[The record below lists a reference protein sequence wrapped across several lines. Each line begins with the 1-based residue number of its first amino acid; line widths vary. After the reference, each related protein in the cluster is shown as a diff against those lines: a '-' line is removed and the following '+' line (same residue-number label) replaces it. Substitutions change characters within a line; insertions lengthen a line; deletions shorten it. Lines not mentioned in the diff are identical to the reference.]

1 MTFDIVLATPIT
13 RKSPAVPANLFRDGR
28 DQNKVMAETTTLAA
42 PVADAIVAERPAEQA
57 SRGDAELVAAL
68 REQGDERAFR
78 ELYRRHT
85 PRLYQLVLRLV
96 GGGEADAEDVVQETW
111 LRATSSLDRFRWES
125 AFSTWLTGIGLNQ
138 ARDFLRRA
146 GRRPQYEGDPEAV
159 LSRVTAAARSPAERV
174 DLERAIALL
183 PDGYRTVFVL
193 HDMEGY
199 AHAEI
204 AARLEISEGTSKSQ
218 LFHARRALRAW
229 LEPTCSEGG
238 AR

>member
-1 MTFDIVLATPIT
+1 
-13 RKSPAVPANLFRDGR
+13 
-28 DQNKVMAETTTLAA
+28 MAETSAVTAA
-42 PVADAIVAERPAEQA
+42 VAEAVVVERPSEERA
-57 SRGDAELVAAL
+57 RGDAQLVEAV
-68 REQGDERAFR
+68 RRRGDERAFR
-78 ELYRRHT
+78 ELYGRHT
-85 PRLYQLVLRLV
+85 PRLYQLVLRLL
-96 GGGEADAEDVVQETW
+96 GGREADAEDVVQETW
-111 LRATSSLDRFRWES
+111 LRAASSLDGFRWES

-146 GRRPQYEGDPEAV
+146 GRRPTCEGDPEAV
-159 LSRVTAAARSPAERV
+159 LSRVAVVAAGSHVERV

-199 AHAEI
+199 GHAQI
-204 AARLEISEGTSKSQ
+204 AALLEISEGTSKSQ

-229 LEPTCSEGG
+229 LEPMRPEGD